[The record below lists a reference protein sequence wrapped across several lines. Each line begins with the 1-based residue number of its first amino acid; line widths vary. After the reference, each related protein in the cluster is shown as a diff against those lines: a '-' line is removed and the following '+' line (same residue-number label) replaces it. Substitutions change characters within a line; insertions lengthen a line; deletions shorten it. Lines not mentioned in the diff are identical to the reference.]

1 MNITLNGLENPEN
14 ILAYTDVYNILKVYE
29 AESGTKARI
38 TLTFNSNMPVLADN
52 QYYLTMFT
60 ESVSNVISPE
70 NANNKRFYISPSAIT
85 SAASLAKALRNCNM
99 INAGFNIMHQANSVV
114 LTSKTIGPVT
124 PNIITNMP
132 ENYFSYTIENGT
144 ADSSLY
150 KAKINVDVYDITSGE
165 NDYATTLEKNFY
177 GNECA
182 FDISP
187 VLSTI
192 TDYGKTPK
200 FRLIVSAIKNNG
212 EYENIKTFSGYTTY
226 GYEVNDSDRYKYV
239 NDLSLLI
246 NDNKDQIRYVYGYTI
261 PFSFLWGDGVGGFTL
276 TINYLDSA
284 YNIISST
291 TTTYKTGGYSS
302 HIVDTQ
308 ITIPDNP
315 NIYYVDFGV
324 NDKMYRY
331 NVIKPLKMADD
342 YQRILWRGEYGQVS
356 FFDFTGAITE
366 TDDMEIETYD
376 KSIYDYYDGDA
387 YEARKIY
394 SQEFNKQVKLTSHL
408 MEENGKYE
416 LYSLMKSKRVWK
428 EENGKKIYII
438 PKNVEISEDGTY
450 DNLYK
455 ATLTYEYS
463 DKNIL

>member
-1 MNITLNGLENPEN
+1 MNITLNGLESPEN

-144 ADSSLY
+144 ANSSLY

-187 VLSTI
+187 VLCTI

-226 GYEVNDSDRYKYV
+226 GYEVNNSDRYKYV

-246 NDNKDQIRYVYGYTI
+246 NDKKDQIRYAYGNTI
-261 PFSFLWGDGVGGFTL
+261 PFSFLWGENVGGFTL

-291 TTTYKTGGYSS
+291 TTTYRTGGYTS

-308 ITIPDNP
+308 IDIPDNP

-324 NDKMYRY
+324 NDRMYRY
-331 NVIKPLKMADD
+331 NVIKPLKMADE
-342 YQRILWRGEYGQVS
+342 YERILWRGEYGQVS
-356 FFDFTGAITE
+356 FADFTGSRSIE
-366 TDDMEIETYD
+366 DDFEVETYE
-376 KSIYDYYDGDA
+376 KSIYDYYD
-387 YEARKIY
+387 ENKSEKRRIY
-394 SQEFNKQVKLTSHL
+394 SNVHTKTLTVKTHL
-408 MEENGKYE
+408 MEERGTYE
-416 LYSLMKSKRVWK
+416 FYSLMRSKSVWMMD
-428 EENGKKIYII
+428 GDKKIFLI
-438 PKNVEISEDGTY
+438 PKSIDVAEDGTY
-450 DNLYK
+450 DNLFTVTCK
-455 ATLTYEYS
+455 FEFS
-463 DKNIL
+463 DDGNL

>member
-1 MNITLNGLENPEN
+1 MNITLNGLESPEN

-226 GYEVNDSDRYKYV
+226 GYEVNNSDRYKYV

-246 NDNKDQIRYVYGYTI
+246 NDNKDQIRYAYGNTI
-261 PFSFLWGDGVGGFTL
+261 PFSFLWGENVGGFTL

-291 TTTYKTGGYSS
+291 TTTYKTGGYTS

-308 ITIPDNP
+308 IDIPDNP

-324 NDKMYRY
+324 NDRMYRY
-331 NVIKPLKMADD
+331 NVIKPLKMADE
-342 YQRILWRGEYGQVS
+342 YERILWRNEYGGTS
-356 FFDFTGAITE
+356 FFDFTGAKSIE
-366 TDDMEIETYD
+366 DDFEVETYE
-376 KSIYDYYDGDA
+376 KSIYSYYD
-387 YEARKIY
+387 ENISEKRRIY
-394 SQEFNKQVKLTSHL
+394 SNVHTKTLTVKTHL
-408 MEENGKYE
+408 MEEKGTYE
-416 LYSLMKSKRVWK
+416 FYSLMRSKSVWMMD
-428 EENGKKIYII
+428 GDKKIFLI
-438 PKNVEISEDGTY
+438 PKSIDVAEDGTY
-450 DNLYK
+450 DNLFTVTCK
-455 ATLTYEYS
+455 FEFS
-463 DKNIL
+463 DDGNL